1 MRTDFQLAWPPKTIG
16 GHSPVKW
23 SSTDRVQI
31 AGQFRRVLVQAKDEM
46 PIQKFFEDNPVMLLR
61 GLIRPHTAWV
71 IPRPIFP
78 LPQGGGGVPDFVLCE
93 WSSVGPRWIIVE
105 LESPTRSP
113 VTKSSIAAICYHA
126 VEQINHYRGYLRD
139 NAQYL
144 RANGWPGIHGECDGI
159 VLIGRRTDAPQAHRG
174 RLADFRRQNI
184 EVASYDRIL
193 DCESK
198 DRATIVEEFDANVRA
213 LKRHR

>member
-113 VTKSSIAAICYHA
+113 VTKSSIAAICTMRSNKSTITGDTCATMLSIY
-126 VEQINHYRGYLRD
+126 VQTDGRGYMA
-139 NAQYL
+139 NAM
-144 RANGWPGIHGECDGI
+144 
-159 VLIGRRTDAPQAHRG
+159 
-174 RLADFRRQNI
+174 
-184 EVASYDRIL
+184 AS
-193 DCESK
+193 C
-198 DRATIVEEFDANVRA
+198 
-213 LKRHR
+213 